1 MAEWKK
7 VIVSG
12 SNAELNSVTASFS
25 GDGSGITGVTAT
37 TLGNTIVD
45 GNGIADFSFDASS
58 GATVSIEADGSTLS
72 VGASGVKVAD
82 AGITGTQLNASV
94 AGAGLAG
101 GAGSALSVDLNELSA
116 AAVDNS
122 ADSIVFIDASDNSS
136 KKESIADLVAGMD
149 GTGLTATN
157 GVLAVDAAQSQITS
171 LGTLTA
177 LTVDNVAIDGAVIG
191 HTSDTDLITL
201 SSGVVTVAG
210 EVDATSL
217 DISGDADIDGTLEAD
232 AITIG
237 GVTLAETISDTVGA
251 MVGSNTE
258 TGISVTYDD
267 SDNTLDFVIGNGS
280 ITNDMLAGSIANTK
294 LSNSS
299 ITVSDGSST
308 TATSLGG
315 TITFAA
321 GEGLDVDETS
331 GTITYSGEDSAADN
345 KGIVIVAGGTNAT
358 VGYSSGTATVNVDD
372 AFLKNDANDTT
383 SGVITAAGFTT
394 TATGSFGRIEA
405 ASGETLSISAS
416 IVSVDASTL
425 EVGNQSLNQTI
436 VGNIQNTSGTNTGDQ
451 LVFKNVASDSGT
463 AVADTTTDTLT
474 IAGGEGI
481 DTSVSADTVTI
492 AGEDASTSNKG
503 IASFSSDN
511 FSVSS
516 GAVTIKDSGV
526 SNDELAG
533 SIANSKL
540 SNSAVTITAG
550 DGLKTGG
557 SVSLGSSVTLDI
569 DVSDFAGA
577 GLEDAGSENLGI
589 AAGGVTNAML
599 AGSIA
604 NAKLSNS
611 TITVSDGS
619 NTTGVALGGTITF
632 AAGEGMDVGESS
644 GTITFSGEDATT
656 SNKGVASFSSDNFSV
671 SSGAVT
677 IKDGGV
683 ILGTE
688 TTGDYVSTAVAGDGI
703 DVSGATG
710 NVTISVGT
718 GEVTNAMLAGSIAN
732 AKLSNSSVTLSQ
744 GAGMGSMGSV
754 SLGGSVTVG
763 VDGVLE
769 DLDTLGAAGS
779 DGQVIVA
786 TGAGAFQYE
795 SGATLRTTIG
805 VGTGDSPEF
814 AGVEGGNVQ
823 VGITGDNE
831 IDTDSGNL
839 VLDSAG
845 GTITLDD
852 NVVISGNLTVSGTE
866 TKIDSTT
873 LNVADRI
880 VELNAGANDGGLYVK
895 ETSGGNATGSLLYD
909 VSANRWI
916 AGTAGSEVTLPTI
929 SSTDTLTNKTI
940 SGGSNTLSNIG
951 NSSLT
956 NSSVNFGGV
965 SVSLGGSDTTPAFDL
980 QDSTGYPTSAL
991 VGTITN
997 DQLAGSI
1004 ANSKLANDSVSFGG
1018 VSLDL
1023 GGSDATPAFNLAD
1036 ATGYLTSNLSG
1047 TITNS
1052 QLAGS
1057 IANSKL
1063 ANDSVSFG
1071 GVSLDLGGSDATPA
1085 FDLQDATGYLTSNL
1099 SGTITNAQLAG
1110 SISNDKLA
1118 GSIAN
1123 AKLANSAITIDGSS
1137 VSLGGSVTTTNTN
1150 QLTTFQLEDG
1160 DGTEVTISHGKE
1172 VKFVEGG
1179 GIDINWTDTSNGTDG
1194 DPYDLT
1200 FTVASQTDNN
1210 FTDAD
1215 HSKLDGIEASA
1226 DVTDATNVAAAGA
1239 LMDSEL
1245 ASISDVKALDQSV
1258 ISGASPTFGTA
1269 NMTDASNRRF
1279 MTDAQETKL
1288 DSVESNADVT
1298 DTSNVTSA
1306 GALMDSELT
1315 NLAAVKAINQGL
1327 TTSSDVQFNDFR
1339 ADSIGVGM
1347 AATSTSGQLDAAGDI
1362 IAFSSS
1368 DRRWKENI
1376 IPIGNPLDKIGKIG
1390 GYEFD
1395 WKELTEE
1402 EKETQH
1408 SRTGHDVGVI
1418 AQEIQEVLPEV
1429 VKERDNGYL
1438 AVDYEKIVP
1447 LLIES
1452 IKELKDKVEH
1462 IEKKCDC
1469 LNK

>member
-1 MAEWKK
+1 M
-7 VIVSG
+7 
-12 SNAELNSVTASFS
+12 
-25 GDGSGITGVTAT
+25 
-37 TLGNTIVD
+37 
-45 GNGIADFSFDASS
+45 
-58 GATVSIEADGSTLS
+58 
-72 VGASGVKVAD
+72 
-82 AGITGTQLNASV
+82 
-94 AGAGLAG
+94 
-101 GAGSALSVDLNELSA
+101 
-116 AAVDNS
+116 
-122 ADSIVFIDASDNSS
+122 
-136 KKESIADLVAGMD
+136 
-149 GTGLTATN
+149 
-157 GVLAVDAAQSQITS
+157 
-171 LGTLTA
+171 
-177 LTVDNVAIDGAVIG
+177 
-191 HTSDTDLITL
+191 
-201 SSGVVTVAG
+201 
-210 EVDATSL
+210 
-217 DISGDADIDGTLEAD
+217 
-232 AITIG
+232 
-237 GVTLAETISDTVGA
+237 
-251 MVGSNTE
+251 
-258 TGISVTYDD
+258 
-267 SDNTLDFVIGNGS
+267 
-280 ITNDMLAGSIANTK
+280 
-294 LSNSS
+294 
-299 ITVSDGSST
+299 
-308 TATSLGG
+308 
-315 TITFAA
+315 
-321 GEGLDVDETS
+321 
-331 GTITYSGEDSAADN
+331 
-345 KGIVIVAGGTNAT
+345 
-358 VGYSSGTATVNVDD
+358 
-372 AFLKNDANDTT
+372 
-383 SGVITAAGFTT
+383 
-394 TATGSFGRIEA
+394 
-405 ASGETLSISAS
+405 
-416 IVSVDASTL
+416 
-425 EVGNQSLNQTI
+425 
-436 VGNIQNTSGTNTGDQ
+436 
-451 LVFKNVASDSGT
+451 
-463 AVADTTTDTLT
+463 
-474 IAGGEGI
+474 
-481 DTSVSADTVTI
+481 
-492 AGEDASTSNKG
+492 
-503 IASFSSDN
+503 
-511 FSVSS
+511 
-516 GAVTIKDSGV
+516 
-526 SNDELAG
+526 
-533 SIANSKL
+533 
-540 SNSAVTITAG
+540 
-550 DGLKTGG
+550 KTGG

-589 AAGGVTNAML
+589 ADGGVTNDML

-604 NAKLSNS
+604 NGKLSNS
-611 TITVSDGS
+611 SITLSDGS
-619 NTTGVALGGTITF
+619 NTTAISLGGTMTF
-632 AAGEGMDVGESS
+632 AAGEGLDVAESS
-644 GTITFSGEDATT
+644 GTVTFSGEDATT

-677 IKDGGV
+677 IKDSGV
-683 ILGTE
+683 
-688 TTGDYVSTAVAGDGI
+688 
-703 DVSGATG
+703 
-710 NVTISVGT
+710 
-718 GEVTNAMLAGSIAN
+718 AN
-732 AKLSNSSVTLSQ
+732 AELANSSVTLSQ
-744 GAGMGSMGSV
+744 GAGMASMGAV
-754 SLGGSVTVG
+754 SLGSSVTVG

-805 VGTGDSPEF
+805 VGTGDTPIF
-814 AGVEGGNVQ
+814 AGVEGGNIN

-839 VLDSAG
+839 TIDSAG

-916 AGTAGSEVTLPTI
+916 AGTAGAEVTLPTI

-940 SGGSNTLSNIG
+940 SGGSNTLSNIA

-980 QDSTGYPTSAL
+980 A
-991 VGTITN
+991 
-997 DQLAGSI
+997 
-1004 ANSKLANDSVSFGG
+1004 
-1018 VSLDL
+1018 
-1023 GGSDATPAFNLAD
+1023 
-1036 ATGYLTSNLSG
+1036 
-1047 TITNS
+1047 
-1052 QLAGS
+1052 
-1057 IANSKL
+1057 
-1063 ANDSVSFG
+1063 
-1071 GVSLDLGGSDATPA
+1071 
-1085 FDLQDATGYLTSNL
+1085 DATGYLTSNL

-1150 QLTTFQLEDG
+1150 QLTTFVLEDG
-1160 DGTEVTISHGKE
+1160 DGTEVTISQGKE
-1172 VKFVEGG
+1172 IKFVEGS
-1179 GIDINWTDTSNGTDG
+1179 GIDINWTDTDNGTDG